1 VKKRFQEWVLCIVYF
16 ALGICGIMTGEMETR
31 NGLPIPAWASYPIL
45 AWACWIFY
53 QLVKERLDRKN
64 NTTDDSGHDEE

>member
-1 VKKRFQEWVLCIVYF
+1 MKNRFWEWGACLSMFGVG
-16 ALGICGIMTGEMETR
+16 LGGIITGELHTR
-31 NGLPIPAWASYPIL
+31 NGLPIPAWASYPAL
-45 AWACWIFY
+45 GWACWMLY